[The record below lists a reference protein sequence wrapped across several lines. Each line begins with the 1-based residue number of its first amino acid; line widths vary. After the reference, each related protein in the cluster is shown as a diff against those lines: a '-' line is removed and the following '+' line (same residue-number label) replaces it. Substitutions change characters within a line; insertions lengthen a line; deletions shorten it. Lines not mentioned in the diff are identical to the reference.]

1 MERIGIPVL
10 PATQVS
16 EFTRASWLARL
27 LLREC
32 AQMRSPAPPRGPD
45 RPTGQGMALPGAT
58 YADTRMKK
66 GFLPMVPAK
75 AFITTSAL
83 LLFVPIAHAS
93 EVEVSG
99 YNPLPARIGDFALKV
114 EPGVALPLTDPQSR
128 IFKTGGGET
137 IKALWV
143 VNDLVDVGPSATFV
157 TLPAEASGGEAG
169 TAWTFGGSLRF
180 RRPRNA
186 TQTFLAISPWADA
199 DVLYVRTGERNRAGF
214 AAAAGLSVPIGLARV
229 FWIGPFVRYFQ
240 IMQRARPGFDNNDAK
255 ILSMGVSL
263 EVGLGVERE
272 RAVVAATRV
281 RTVETETFS
290 CPDRDQDGVPDNVD
304 RCPDVAGLL
313 DHWGCPAYKKLV
325 IQGDKLQLKEKLY
338 FAWDQ
343 AVLQD
348 ESFPVLDEV
357 VQALNDNKGFRV
369 QVEGHASSE
378 GTYDHNQTL
387 SEKRAEA
394 VLDYLVAHGIDKGR
408 LFAKG
413 FGSSIPLDTNA
424 TIAGRENN
432 RRVEFVVYFT
442 ILTEGSK

>member
-1 MERIGIPVL
+1 MNAEFPPRLSAKAAIAAAVLLWFAPV
-10 PATQVS
+10 A
-16 EFTRASWLARL
+16 RAS
-27 LLREC
+27 E
-32 AQMRSPAPPRGPD
+32 D
-45 RPTGQGMALPGAT
+45 
-58 YADTRMKK
+58 D
-66 GFLPMVPAK
+66 
-75 AFITTSAL
+75 SA
-83 LLFVPIAHAS
+83 
-93 EVEVSG
+93 G

-114 EPGVALPLTDPQSR
+114 EPGVALPLTNPQSR

-143 VNDLVDVGPSATFV
+143 VNEYMDVGPSATFL

-169 TAWTFGGSLRF
+169 TAWAFGGSLRF

-186 TQTFLAISPWADA
+186 AQTFLAISPWADV
-199 DVLYVRTGERNRAGF
+199 DVLYVRTGDRNRAGF
-214 AAAAGLSVPIGLARV
+214 AAAAGVSVPIGEARV
-229 FWIGPFVRYFQ
+229 FWMGPFVRYFQ
-240 IMQRARPGFDNNDAK
+240 IMQRDRPGFDNDDAK
-255 ILSMGVSL
+255 ILSLGLSL

-272 RAVVAATRV
+272 RAVVAATRL
-281 RTVETETFS
+281 RDVETETLS
-290 CPDRDQDGVPDNVD
+290 CPDRDKDGVPNNMD
-304 RCPDVAGLL
+304 RCPDVAGPL
-313 DHWGCPAYKKLV
+313 DNWGCPAYKTLV
-325 IQGDKLQLKEKLY
+325 IQRDKLQLKEKLY

-369 QVEGHASSE
+369 QVEGHASSD
-378 GTYDHNQTL
+378 GAYDHNQTL

-394 VLDYLVAHGIDKGR
+394 VLDYLVIHGIDKGR
-408 LFAKG
+408 LFAQG
-413 FGSSIPLDTNA
+413 FGSSVPLDTNA